1 MSTTTETS
9 SLVAPAEQKRMSWVQ
24 GFSIAL
30 GVPVLILP
38 SIGTLPGYIGSI
50 AIVIWMFSVF
60 QGFMQCFA
68 YAELASRHPSVPG
81 IPGFAQVVFG
91 GKNSTKYGFGKFI
104 GGFTAWG
111 YWFTWSAVLAVF
123 GMLTAD
129 YITALIPAFSNF
141 QGEKW
146 FALVVSAV
154 IFGSLILINRVGLT
168 SGALAGYLLAA
179 LSLIPLF
186 IISIAALVSPEFS
199 VDRIANEFIRPEWN
213 WDFQGFVMLFGIL
226 ATAQW
231 SACGFEAAAIYTPLY
246 KNPRKDIV
254 KALFGCGIVCIFSYF
269 LVQFACNGV
278 LGLEGVAVLAP
289 MHELANMTMGGVGAI
304 VSVVMLIAAMILIIQ
319 TALLGSSSAMMSMG
333 EEGNLPKFFGRRN
346 SHGVPVVA
354 MVVTSV
360 ANLCYVAIGSTSSI
374 LAAAAL
380 GYVIANGVGCL
391 AYVKAYKTR
400 ERADD
405 VFLAPRGWKTIALI
419 FGLLNLPL
427 YFIGML
433 YLCTNDYGWSTTLIG
448 IVVLFLFVP
457 LWLLS
462 KYLSKKNNGH
472 A

>member
-1 MSTTTETS
+1 MSSTEAKDVT
-9 SLVAPAEQKRMSWVQ
+9 APAEQKKMSWVQ

-38 SIGTLPGYIGSI
+38 SIGTLPGYIGAI

-68 YAELASRHPSVPG
+68 YAELASRYPTVPG

-91 GKNSTKYGFGKFI
+91 GENSQNYGIGKFI
-104 GGFTAWG
+104 GGLTAWG

-129 YITALIPAFSNF
+129 YITALIPAFSEF
-141 QGEKW
+141 AGQKW
-146 FALVVSAV
+146 FSILVSAA
-154 IFGSLILINRVGLT
+154 IFGILILINYTGLT
-168 SGALAGYLLAA
+168 GGALAGYLLAA

-186 IISIAALVSPEFS
+186 LISIVAIFSPHFDIALITTEF
-199 VDRIANEFIRPEWN
+199 VRPEWK
-213 WDFQGFVMLFGIL
+213 WDFEGIVLLFGIL

-231 SACGFEAAAIYTPLY
+231 SACGFEAAAIYAPLY
-246 KNPRKDIV
+246 KKPRKDIP
-254 KALFGCGIVCIFSYF
+254 KALFGCGVVCIFSYF

-278 LGLEGVAVLAP
+278 LGLEGVTALAP
-289 MHELANMTMGGVGAI
+289 MYELANLTMGGVGAMI
-304 VSVVMLIAAMILIIQ
+304 SIVMLIAAMILIIQ
-319 TALLGSSSAMMSMG
+319 TALLGSTQAMMSLG
-333 EEGNLPKFFGRRN
+333 QEGNLPKFFAKSNRF
-346 SHGVPVVA
+346 GVPIFA
-354 MVVTSV
+354 MVFTSL
-360 ANLCYVAIGSTSSI
+360 ANLCYVILGTTSSI

-391 AYVKAYKTR
+391 SYVKAYKTR
-400 ERADD
+400 KKSDD
-405 VFLAPRGWKTIALI
+405 VYLSPKGWKTVALI

-433 YLCTNDYGWSTTLIG
+433 YLCTKDYGLPITLIG
-448 IVVLFLFVP
+448 IVVLSLFIP

-462 KYLSKKNNGH
+462 KHLAQK